1 MLLFVEKAF
10 SKSTK
15 ALALVDISVKHYKTH
30 TQNAIWTHF
39 LTKKA
44 ISQCENN

>member
-15 ALALVDISVKHYKTH
+15 ALVDISVKHYKTH
-30 TQNAIWTHF
+30 TQDAIWTHF